1 MFPEHLQQPV
11 IGWALRAPVLFYRD
25 RRIAVGGRLSDLIT
39 LARFFPKDAIVNAL
53 RFFVGHAARF
63 HVALQGGTATSPL
76 GLDGPLVFYVLQLQ
90 VVHLVG
96 TALPENTVGRSVCIV
111 RSFDLGVFASC
122 AAALCCTKNKCPS
135 WRGKAPVRPRCQGR
149 GVGVHR
155 SEAQSLL

>member
-63 HVALQGGTATSPL
+63 HVALQGGTAPSPL
-76 GLDGPLVFYVLQLQ
+76 GLDGPLVLKRSPTAS
-90 VVHLVG
+90 G
-96 TALPENTVGRSVCIV
+96 TPCRNSLA
-111 RSFDLGVFASC
+111 
-122 AAALCCTKNKCPS
+122 
-135 WRGKAPVRPRCQGR
+135 GKYSRPFCL
-149 GVGVHR
+149 HC
-155 SEAQSLL
+155 SLF